1 MSHTEQGV
9 AVGTAT
15 SSKSDNGARF
25 KLPNQ
30 VLGLSW
36 WQLLLLAGL
45 VIGLYYQIAL
55 GLAHTWSKDENF
67 SHGYFVPL
75 FSAYVAWRNREEILS
90 APKKPSIWGAF
101 IIAGSLLTLT
111 VGILGSELF
120 LSRTSFILLLAGLTI
135 FFWGWTVFRKLAF
148 PWAFLFLMVPIP
160 AIIFNQITFP
170 LQILASKLASAALP
184 LFGVPVLREGNII
197 ELPAMPL
204 EVAEA
209 CSGIRSLLSLG
220 TLAII
225 YGYFLETKVSRRV
238 LLALASVPI
247 AVAANAFRI
256 VGTGLLVQYWDPVKA
271 LGFFH
276 EFSGWVIFIVS
287 LFMLLVFQRLMKLL
301 DRFAPEAK

>member
-1 MSHTEQGV
+1 MGNAEQGV
-9 AVGTAT
+9 ATIPA
-15 SSKSDNGARF
+15 KNNGMNG
-25 KLPNQ
+25 KNTQ
-30 VLGLSW
+30 VPQRPFGLDW
-36 WQLLLLAGL
+36 WQIVVLVGL
-45 VIGLYYQIAL
+45 IAGLYYRIL
-55 GLAHTWSKDENF
+55 IELAHTWAKDENF

-75 FSAYVAWRNREEILS
+75 FCAYVIWQKRHELAAVPKQSS
-90 APKKPSIWGAF
+90 AWGAL
-101 IIAGSLLTLT
+101 IIAGALLTLT

-120 LSRTSFILLLAGLTI
+120 LSRTSLILLVGGI
-135 FFWGWTVFRKLAF
+135 IIYFWGWGFFSKLAF

-225 YGYFLETKVSRRV
+225 YGYFLETKISRRV
-238 LLALASVPI
+238 LLALASIPI

-256 VGTGLLVQYWDPVKA
+256 VGTGLLVQYWDPDKA

-287 LFMLLVFQRLMKLL
+287 LFLLLIFQRAMKLL
-301 DRFAPEAK
+301 DYFAPEAK

>member
-1 MSHTEQGV
+1 MGSTEHGV
-9 AVGTAT
+9 AVQSAT
-15 SSKSDNGARF
+15 NEPQKGPGL
-25 KLPNQ
+25 KVPHQL
-30 VLGLSW
+30 LGLTW
-36 WQLLLLAGL
+36 WQLLLLAAL
-45 VIGLYYQIAL
+45 ILSLYHQITL
-55 GLAHTWSKDENF
+55 DLARTWSRDENF

-75 FSAYVAWRNREEILS
+75 FAGYVVWRNRHEIAA
-90 APKKPSIWGAF
+90 APKQSSIWGAAF
-101 IIAGSLLTLT
+101 IAGSLLTLT

-120 LSRTSFILLLAGLTI
+120 LSRTSLILLLGSMII
-135 FFWGWTVFRKLAF
+135 FFWGWKVFWKLAF

-160 AIIFNQITFP
+160 AIVFNQITFP
-170 LQILASKLASAALP
+170 LQLLASKLASGALP

-225 YGYFLETKVSRRV
+225 YGYFLETKISRRI
-238 LLALASVPI
+238 LLALAAVPI

-256 VGTGLLVQYWDPVKA
+256 VGTGLLVQYWDPDKA

-276 EFSGWVIFIVS
+276 EFSGWVIFVVS
-287 LFMLLVFQRLMKLL
+287 LVMLLIVQRLMKLL
-301 DRFAPEAK
+301 DRFSPETN